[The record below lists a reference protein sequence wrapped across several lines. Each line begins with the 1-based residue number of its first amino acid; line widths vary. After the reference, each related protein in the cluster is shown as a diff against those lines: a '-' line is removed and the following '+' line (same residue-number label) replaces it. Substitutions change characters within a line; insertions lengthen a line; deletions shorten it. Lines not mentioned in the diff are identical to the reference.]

1 VSRVH
6 FLIAVV
12 FFSFSA
18 SVQAQ
23 DENHK
28 SNNLHLLKRHKLGAF
43 VGNALIHGVH
53 NNITGKEQYV
63 LAPTFGLDYE
73 YWINHK
79 WAIGTYNEVAH
90 MDLEVIN
97 EDHEESIKRENAL
110 LFSAVAV
117 FEPVH
122 NLGIFAGTGIETDPN
137 HTFWIR
143 YMGLE
148 YAFVRCNDWDVSV
161 AAGYVNKD
169 AYDAFTFGVV
179 VGRRF
184 GKEIP
189 VAGHH

>member
-1 VSRVH
+1 MSKI
-6 FLIAVV
+6 FLITALV
-12 FFSFSA
+12 FFSIFSITH
-18 SVQAQ
+18 AQ
-23 DENHK
+23 QEDQDNEGIHG
-28 SNNLHLLKRHKLGAF
+28 LKRHKIGAF
-43 VGNALIHGVH
+43 LGNALIHSVH
-53 NNITGKEQYV
+53 NTQTGNEQYV
-63 LAPTFGLDYE
+63 IAPTFGIDYE
-73 YWINHK
+73 YWINHR

-110 LFSAVAV
+110 LLSAVAV
-117 FEPVH
+117 YEPIR

-148 YAFVRCNDWDVSV
+148 YSFVRCNNWDVSIAV
-161 AAGYVNKD
+161 GYVNKD
-169 AYDAFTFGVV
+169 AYDAFTFGIV

-189 VAGHH
+189 SGGHH

>member
-1 VSRVH
+1 MKNTFFITALI
-6 FLIAVV
+6 FL
-12 FFSFSA
+12 
-18 SVQAQ
+18 SVINITQAQ
-23 DENHK
+23 HEEQNDEDIHG
-28 SNNLHLLKRHKLGAF
+28 LKRHKIGAF
-43 VGNALIHGVH
+43 LGNALIHGVH
-53 NNITGKEQYV
+53 NNNTGKEQYV

-97 EDHEESIKRENAL
+97 EDHEESIKRENAM
-110 LFSAVAV
+110 LFSAVVV
-117 FEPVH
+117 FELFR
-122 NLGIFAGTGIETDPN
+122 NLGIFAGTGIETDPH

-148 YAFVRCNDWDVSV
+148 YSFVRCNNWDISV

-179 VGRRF
+179 IGRRF
-184 GKEIP
+184 GKAIP
-189 VAGHH
+189 TKDH